1 MKRNVKNLDGAKA
14 QALDFLADSQS
25 FLLISAANPTTKTA
39 PQMVSAVP
47 SEEVMT
53 ASLAFLLANIP
64 AFRKTMTVALKR
76 AEVMISKMN

>member
-64 AFRKTMTVALKR
+64 AFRRTMTVALKS
-76 AEVMISKMN
+76 AEVMIGIMN

>member
-1 MKRNVKNLDGAKA
+1 MKRNVKNLGGAKA

-53 ASLAFLLANIP
+53 VSLAFLLATIP
-64 AFRKTMTVALKR
+64 AFRRIMTVALKR
-76 AEVMISKMN
+76 SEVMIGKMN

>member
-14 QALDFLADSQS
+14 QAIDFLSGAQS
-25 FLLISAANPTTKTA
+25 FLLITAANPTKHIA

-64 AFRKTMTVALKR
+64 AFRITMTNALKR
-76 AEVMISKMN
+76 AEVMIGKMN

>member
-1 MKRNVKNLDGAKA
+1 MKLNVKDLDGAKA
-14 QALDFLADSQS
+14 KALDFLADSQS
-25 FLLISAANPTTKTA
+25 FLLISAANPTKKNA

-64 AFRKTMTVALKR
+64 AFRRTMTVALKR